1 LNVLVTR
8 AREQVH
14 VVTSIPPEAYRALPE
29 VPAGQAAGGGW
40 LLFAYLKFA
49 EELSRG
55 YHGEDAVAGDS
66 VNGDPGAADA
76 KPQAAEAL
84 VNVRPSKEP
93 SAFAAALAR
102 KLAEARGIGSDV
114 HWGNEGF
121 CVDVA
126 LREDGHVTTGVL
138 CDAARFTG
146 SEDPMEWD
154 VFRAGV
160 LEKQGWTL
168 HRLWTPHFFRDP
180 RGAVKAIVGEPRS
193 NSSPAG
199 RPALDVPIPPP
210 GGTAPAEPRPVA
222 KPASRL

>member
-29 VPAGQAAGGGW
+29 VPAGQSVGGGW

-49 EELSRG
+49 EDLSRG
-55 YHGEDAVAGDS
+55 YHGEESGGGDVATQ
-66 VNGDPGAADA
+66 DPAAAGA
-76 KPQAAEAL
+76 KPQAEAL

-93 SAFAAALAR
+93 SGFAAALAR

-126 LREDGHVTTGVL
+126 LREDGHVTSGVL
-138 CDAARFTG
+138 CDAARFAG

-154 VFRAGV
+154 VFRTAV

-168 HRLWTPHFFRDP
+168 HRLSTPHFFRDP
-180 RGAVKAIVGEPRS
+180 KAAVKAIVGEAPPAPAAAGRPVPAV
-193 NSSPAG
+193 NAPAAPAPAPVANPAG
-199 RPALDVPIPPP
+199 RL
-210 GGTAPAEPRPVA
+210 
-222 KPASRL
+222 